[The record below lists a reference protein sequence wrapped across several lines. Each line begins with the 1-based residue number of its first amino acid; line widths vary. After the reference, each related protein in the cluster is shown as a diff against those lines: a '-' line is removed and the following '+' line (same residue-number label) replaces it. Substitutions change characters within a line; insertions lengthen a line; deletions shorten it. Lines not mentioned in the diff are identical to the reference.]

1 MIDNFFSTL
10 RINILEMLTYSKV
23 QKNKKR
29 LSFADILNQ
38 VKTLYLIS
46 KKKPTAEEAKE
57 ALDFHLK
64 RSYISQTAIGKVD
77 MYSITER
84 GRDILSRLDEEDDT
98 VVI

>member
-1 MIDNFFSTL
+1 MKDQFSSTL
-10 RINILEMLTYSKV
+10 RINILEMLTYSRV

-38 VKTLYLIS
+38 ISILYLVS
-46 KKKPTAEEAKE
+46 KKKPTTEEVKE
-57 ALDFHLK
+57 ALDYHLK
-64 RSYISQTAIGKVD
+64 RSYCESNKVGKVE

-84 GRDILSRLDEEDDT
+84 GRDILARLEEDDDT